1 LLLFLFLNLSIGFCS
16 HKLVL
21 GPDPFRKPFTRGWAM
36 EMRTDI
42 VAARGQIQGG
52 IQSLPYQPM
61 VVVTTAVFSFDGAKL
76 RLLAVR
82 KGHDEPSSYF
92 LPSLPFD
99 FSEDLTATARQVI
112 RSRLP
117 LELSPVFQ
125 VGAFESGPENENE
138 ESKKIEICYL
148 TIASPSDLEFVATSG
163 IEQYRFLEVHEQADL
178 LEPHSREVA
187 LSALAELR
195 RRTRFETIAFAFLA
209 HEFSL
214 SELQRV
220 FEAILNRPMD
230 VRNFRKKI
238 ESLDILKESPHRPR
252 GMAYRPPRMFSFEAE
267 RFQHRQTLEG
277 EVRFY

>member
-1 LLLFLFLNLSIGFCS
+1 MELRKDILAPNSKSFAGMQMDAAQ
-16 HKLVL
+16 L
-21 GPDPFRKPFTRGWAM
+21 GL
-36 EMRTDI
+36 I
-42 VAARGQIQGG
+42 
-52 IQSLPYQPM
+52 
-61 VVVTTAVFSFDGAKL
+61 VTTIVFSFDGAKL
-76 RLLAVR
+76 RLLTIKAN
-82 KGHDEPSSYF
+82 DELDVYH

-99 FSEDLTATARQVI
+99 FSEDLNATARHVI

-117 LELSPVFQ
+117 LELSQMYQ
-125 VGAFESGPENENE
+125 VGAFERKVGRTEQSA
-138 ESKKIEICYL
+138 KRIEICYF
-148 TIASPSDLEFVATSG
+148 TIASPTDLEFVATSG
-163 IEQYRFLEVHEQADL
+163 LTQYRLLEVHEQAAL
-178 LEPHSREVA
+178 LEPESRELAQAA
-187 LSALAELR
+187 LSELR
-195 RRTRFETIAFAFLA
+195 RRTRFETVVFSFLA

-238 ESLDILKESPHRPR
+238 EALDILLESPHRPR

>member
-1 LLLFLFLNLSIGFCS
+1 M
-16 HKLVL
+16 
-21 GPDPFRKPFTRGWAM
+21 D
-36 EMRTDI
+36 MRTEI
-42 VAARGQIQGG
+42 VTARAKVPGG
-52 IQSLPYQPM
+52 ALVSVQAGL
-61 VVVTTAVFSFDGAKL
+61 VVTTVVFSFDGTKL

-82 KGHDEPSSYF
+82 SGDELDVYH
-92 LPSLPFD
+92 LPNLQYN
-99 FSEDLTATARQVI
+99 FSDELTWTAREVV

-117 LELSPVFQ
+117 LELTQLYQ
-125 VGAFESGPENENE
+125 VGAYENRLIASETPENQ
-138 ESKKIEICYL
+138 IEICYF
-148 TIASPSDLEFVATSG
+148 TIAPPTDLEFVATSG
-163 IEQYRFLEVHEQADL
+163 LSQYRFLEVHDQADL
-178 LEPHSREVA
+178 LEPHSRELAQAA
-187 LSALAELR
+187 LSELR
-195 RRTRFETIAFAFLA
+195 RRTRFETVAFSFLA